1 MLKGGRSRFEVESKL
16 FEIVVEDS
24 SGMLKGCIWERSR
37 GFVSWIRFGEASLR
51 CLLEDVETCCR
62 EVDDQRWVIEW
73 MEGNGKFRM
82 ERRLNKARRFILC
95 SVRDIEVKDIALFS
109 LKRRVKPVVGTL
121 WPGSVEAEG
130 SPKGSVEGKGVET
143 MSFADA
149 VKATPRRA
157 CESVWLEVG
166 EKEMCGRLE
175 QLRHC
180 LIGRWGSISTPLPE
194 LDYVRSWTRQNWE
207 VKGKMTIAVLGRG
220 IMMFDFE
227 LAQEAERVLARGK
240 RSIKE
245 NCLILD
251 RWNPEVGCLCKISN
265 AVEAWVRVVELL
277 LHFWSLE
284 VFKRIG
290 DGCGGFIAVDEET
303 KSMVGL
309 FFSPTVVGICTLVL
323 AGGAGGKLLRE
334 ELAKGS
340 EEAAG
345 SHWVACCGSQRKR
358 VEQLRLQAEVQD
370 VALTGGKPPMLSG
383 EAFAEETVER
393 RWAGGPI
400 DLVGGDRES
409 SPISLDKFGCGLAG
423 PCNGP
428 SCGPSALSCGEA
440 QGPCLASEACGP
452 VRAIAIE
459 EGAFY
464 GNQSPISPYR
474 DRVMQSPSKIKGAS
488 RGASGEAD
496 PLVGLPRDSTMLC
509 SSQLMVWGH
518 LTDETLCEEASKY
531 VDLCFIPVGGR
542 NLSSSSPSS
551 FGRVTLNE
559 GSFGCSASVVNEE
572 EQTPLSIILIDDS
585 NGVLAS
591 KGEKP
596 MAGEGAGGEF
606 EGLLQDLDG
615 CRWDDSC
622 LARFSNFWA
631 SLRKVL
637 KAKSEFAPKD

>member
-1 MLKGGRSRFEVESKL
+1 M
-16 FEIVVEDS
+16 
-24 SGMLKGCIWERSR
+24 
-37 GFVSWIRFGEASLR
+37 
-51 CLLEDVETCCR
+51 
-62 EVDDQRWVIEW
+62 
-73 MEGNGKFRM
+73 
-82 ERRLNKARRFILC
+82 
-95 SVRDIEVKDIALFS
+95 
-109 LKRRVKPVVGTL
+109 
-121 WPGSVEAEG
+121 
-130 SPKGSVEGKGVET
+130 
-143 MSFADA
+143 
-149 VKATPRRA
+149 
-157 CESVWLEVG
+157 
-166 EKEMCGRLE
+166 
-175 QLRHC
+175 
-180 LIGRWGSISTPLPE
+180 
-194 LDYVRSWTRQNWE
+194 
-207 VKGKMTIAVLGRG
+207 
-220 IMMFDFE
+220 
-227 LAQEAERVLARGK
+227 
-240 RSIKE
+240 
-245 NCLILD
+245 
-251 RWNPEVGCLCKISN
+251 
-265 AVEAWVRVVELL
+265 
-277 LHFWSLE
+277 
-284 VFKRIG
+284 FKRIG
-290 DGCGGFIAVDEET
+290 DGCGGFIAVDEGT
-303 KSMVGL
+303 KSMSELQWARILVKRAEWEVPNSAHIVLGTGC
-309 FFSPTVVGICTLVL
+309 FSLQLWWESAPWFSQVVP
-323 AGGAGGKLLRE
+323 AGSSSEKSWLR
-334 ELAKGS
+334 GS

-440 QGPCLASEACGP
+440 QGPCLASRVVLSRDPRPSHLKGPLSIREGVSGEACGP

-637 KAKSEFAPKD
+637 KAKS